1 MYWYYGYRA
10 VIADL
15 EENKVS
21 LVFFVCIIY
30 SGDEEFIVIPS
41 PASENTG
48 RFKSNPETKC
58 NQSFLSCLAATI
70 KNTFTNP
77 KSLTFEMSTARKNK
91 TKPLCFLT
99 ISQWILDLHNT
110 GAATIMDFSVTTEE
124 RSMVCPGIE

>member
-48 RFKSNPETKC
+48 RFKSNPETNAIKV
-58 NQSFLSCLAATI
+58 FLVVLL
-70 KNTFTNP
+70 P
-77 KSLTFEMSTARKNK
+77 LLK
-91 TKPLCFLT
+91 THLPT
-99 ISQWILDLHNT
+99 PR
-110 GAATIMDFSVTTEE
+110 V
-124 RSMVCPGIE
+124 